1 MSSDEHNSSNKR
13 TRASGEVLDYLLQ
26 EFESNQ
32 NPSPEQRKDISDRTN
47 MTEKAVRIWFQNRR
61 AKMRKFER
69 MGKSPVVR
77 GSSSIQSSRS
87 SSFGMAESLGIS
99 KKSLGSRGQGIPVK
113 VNEKYSFIDCSSLSV
128 GSWQRI
134 KTGYHDEGLLRNSL
148 HNLSP
153 FTLNKVMAYADLLVL
168 LSRKNMEINYFF
180 SAMSNN
186 SRILFRIFYPVSSIL
201 SCSLLDNNINK
212 GNNEIR
218 VCLSHQPKF
227 SVYFFNGVNSQ
238 NNQWNICED
247 FSEGQQV
254 SSAYYSE
261 NGTSIPHV
269 LVGVKS
275 SLQYLNAFI
284 MENQLVPQ
292 PQTEYRPPITLNDP
306 PIDAEEPTGDNFQF
320 NAGQNVSMNIW
331 ENGNKS
337 PLGLDSDPSP
347 TSINSMSNNLSS
359 HIPNDEHLPS
369 SSHSQTSDQN
379 EPYSEI
385 FSSHASEFFSNG
397 QTPTSTVLNPTVQ
410 QASSKETPK
419 TNANENE
426 NDLIHSPST
435 ELHSY
440 THHQSP
446 FPTLDGSTSFP
457 EGVHPP
463 NNETSFEFTENN
475 FNLSSSVDNSN
486 GASTTPANNQMDS
499 FIDYNSGFI

>member
-87 SSFGMAESLGIS
+87 SSFGMAESSGIS
-99 KKSLGSRGQGIPVK
+99 KKSSGSRGQGIPVK

-284 MENQLVPQ
+284 MENQSVPQ

-446 FPTLDGSTSFP
+446 FPTLDGSTTFP

-463 NNETSFEFTENN
+463 NNETSFEFTDNN